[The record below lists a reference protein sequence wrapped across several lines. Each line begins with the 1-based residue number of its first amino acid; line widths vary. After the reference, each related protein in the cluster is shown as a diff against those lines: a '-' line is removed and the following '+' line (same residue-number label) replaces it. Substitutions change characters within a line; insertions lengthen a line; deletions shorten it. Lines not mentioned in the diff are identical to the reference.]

1 MSLRDWGSD
10 ISSSYPSPVIV
21 DTTAPSTP
29 TVTFSGLSAGNSYD
43 NGAGTLYFRP
53 SAGGSFTVNA
63 ASSDGQSDLKSG
75 NLGYRSEERRVEKQH
90 RFRYAPS
97 ADQNDSN

>member
-10 ISSSYPSPVIV
+10 ISSSYPSPVLV
-21 DTTAPSTP
+21 DTTIPSTP
-29 TVTFSGLSAGNSYD
+29 TVTFSGLSAGNTYD

-53 SAGGSFTVNA
+53 SASGTVTVNA

-75 NLGYRSEERRVEKQH
+75 NEIGRASSRETDKISIVAGSRTT
-90 RFRYAPS
+90 A
-97 ADQNDSN
+97 